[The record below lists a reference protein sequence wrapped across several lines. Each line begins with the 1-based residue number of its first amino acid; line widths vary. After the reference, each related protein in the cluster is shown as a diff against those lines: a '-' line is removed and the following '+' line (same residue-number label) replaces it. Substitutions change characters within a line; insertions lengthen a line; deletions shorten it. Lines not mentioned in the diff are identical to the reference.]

1 MDDLRLLTVIAGGAW
16 LAGCVLL
23 GVLSL
28 LPNTRSRVKEL
39 WPLMVSE
46 AAILGAGTLL
56 WLLPH
61 SLLVV
66 PLLLAAARFGFESG
80 KVNGGQDS
88 SFAGAITALSL
99 ALAAM
104 LVWITSSTLMLFFLF
119 LGMLTGIVIGF
130 SMSSKPLS
138 RLFRTLLFP
147 TLPFLLFVLAATKPD
162 TGTVFILSLLIVEVF
177 DSFALLGGKLF
188 GRHLMVPKL
197 SPKKTWEGFGVGL
210 AAALLAGAALSM
222 MTILPAPT
230 VMAIALVSTI
240 AAVAGDL
247 LASAAKRRAGVK
259 DYPALLRSQ
268 GGLLDI
274 YDAWIVAAPAAVF
287 TVLVLG

>member
-1 MDDLRLLTVIAGGAW
+1 MDDLHLVAVIAGGAW
-16 LAGCVLL
+16 LAGCALL

-28 LPNTRSRVKEL
+28 LPNTRRRVTEL
-39 WPLMVSE
+39 WPLMISE
-46 AAILGAGTLL
+46 AAILAAGTLI
-56 WLLPH
+56 WFLPH

-66 PLLLAAARFGFESG
+66 PLLLAAARLGYESG
-80 KVNGGQDS
+80 KVHGGKDD
-88 SFAGAITALSL
+88 SL
-99 ALAAM
+99 AAFSGGLWLPA
-104 LVWITSSTLMLFFLF
+104 STLTVWSTGSPFILTLIVVLQTLGLF
-119 LGMLTGIVIGF
+119 LG
-130 SMSSKPLS
+130 SSVS
-138 RLFRTLLFP
+138 RAVRLGPWHFLLFP

-162 TGTVFILSLLIVEVF
+162 TGAVFILSLLIVEVF
-177 DSFALLGGKLF
+177 DSFAVLGGKLF

-210 AAALLAGAALSM
+210 VAALLAGAGLSR
-222 MTILPAPT
+222 MTTLPATT

-259 DYPALLRSQ
+259 DYPVLLKSQ

-287 TVLVLG
+287 TALALG